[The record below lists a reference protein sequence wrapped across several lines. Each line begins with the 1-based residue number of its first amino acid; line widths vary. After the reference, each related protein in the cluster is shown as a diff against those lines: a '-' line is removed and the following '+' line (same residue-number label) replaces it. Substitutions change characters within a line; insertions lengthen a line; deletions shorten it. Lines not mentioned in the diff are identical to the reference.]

1 MYSQFQKNRE
11 SSNNMN
17 VSLNLDTKKSLC
29 QFGVN
34 ISPVESYDFYEARTE
49 NRYVILP
56 ERYNAWLYISTTNY
70 NNKFAFDFNPS
81 YSILMKQRE
90 EPTNFH

>member
-1 MYSQFQKNRE
+1 
-11 SSNNMN
+11 MN
-17 VSLNLDTKKSLC
+17 VSLNLDTKRITMWAS
-29 QFGVN
+29 VN

-56 ERYNAWLYISTTNY
+56 ERYNAWLYISTNY

-81 YSILMKQRE
+81 YSIFNETKRRTYEFSLGPR
-90 EPTNFH
+90 

>member
-1 MYSQFQKNRE
+1 
-11 SSNNMN
+11 MN
-17 VSLNLDTKKSLC
+17 VSLLILKESLC

-34 ISPVESYDFYEARTE
+34 ISPVESYDYEARTE
-49 NRYVILP
+49 ARYVILP
-56 ERYNAWLYISTTNY
+56 ERYNAWLYISTNY

-81 YSILMKQRE
+81 YSILMKRRE